1 MSNQKKPLNPKELPQ
16 TLCRRLVVLRYTLP
30 LFSIL
35 VFLISGF
42 FHSVFALQGKI
53 GLWVSPIQLC
63 FNTIKSARAYFL
75 AGGTGEGSLYG
86 LFLAGGIIAILCFL
100 SALAF
105 SIFSF
110 SQLYVVMT
118 TTDPDAARRAKIR
131 HKTVFP
137 SRVCLFLSHLLLL
150 APALFPEYVSLIS
163 RRYLGGGAM
172 SFSVKCNIPLILL
185 ALILIATFILARL
198 LAPQEKSCSL
208 DLFDTKEDA
217 KNDANPPAEEI

>member
-1 MSNQKKPLNPKELPQ
+1 MNDQKKPLNPKELPLP
-16 TLCRRLVVLRYTLP
+16 LCRKLVILRYTLP

-35 VFLISGF
+35 VFLISGLC
-42 FHSVFALQGKI
+42 HSVFALQGKI

-63 FNTIKSARAYFL
+63 FNTLKSARLHFL
-75 AGGTGEGSLYG
+75 SGGGTQGSLYG
-86 LFLAGGIIAILCFL
+86 FFMAGGIIAILCFL
-100 SALAF
+100 AALAF
-105 SIFSF
+105 SVFSV
-110 SQLYVVMT
+110 SQLYIVMT

-137 SRVCLFLSHLLLL
+137 NRVCLFLSHLLLL

-172 SFSVKCNIPLILL
+172 SLSVKCNIPLILL
-185 ALILIATFILARL
+185 TLILIATFILARL
-198 LAPQEKSCSL
+198 LAPQEKACSL

-217 KNDANPPAEEI
+217 KNDANSPFVES